1 MHPGATPATLAP
13 THGAPHLTFRFV
25 HTADLHLDSPLVSL
39 ALRDPALAA
48 EVATASRTAL
58 TRIIDL
64 CLSEQVHA
72 LIIAG
77 DLWDGSQTSAKTP
90 RFLKQELQRLSEA
103 GIRCF
108 IIRGNHDAASKVNK
122 ELEPPPLTHVFGTKP
137 GTQTFE
143 AGGHLIAVHGLS
155 FAEGAVP
162 ESLLPR
168 YPAPMPGAFNI
179 GLMHTSLNGAQ
190 GHDLYAPCAVA
201 DLDAHG
207 YGYWALGH
215 IHIRSQ
221 HMGRAAVVMPGIPQG
236 RDMGEAGPRSVT
248 LGSYD
253 GRLTLQERPVA
264 SLRFD
269 RVTLDLT
276 GLTDWPELV
285 SRIQTALRQAPRSED
300 HLVLRATLTGT
311 TPLAFRIARDLDRLR
326 QEAVALAEGLPGLW
340 IDKLENRTTG
350 AGPQALPADLV
361 QIVTADL
368 PSDPAVIQTL
378 TRLASD
384 LVQDLPPELRDLLGQ
399 DEEALRAAC
408 DTLLRGGLDRLLPRL
423 SLGEA

>member
-1 MHPGATPATLAP
+1 M
-13 THGAPHLTFRFV
+13 TFRFL

-48 EVATASRTAL
+48 EVATASRTTL

-90 RFLKQELQRLSEA
+90 RFLKQELQRLSDA

-108 IIRGNHDAASKVNK
+108 IIRGNHDAASKVTR
-122 ELEPPPLTHVFGTKP
+122 ELDPPPLTHVFGTKAA
-137 GTQTFE
+137 TQSFE
-143 AGGHLIAVHGLS
+143 AGGQMIAVHGLS

-168 YPAPMPGAFNI
+168 YPAPVPGAFNI
-179 GLMHTSLNGAQ
+179 GMMHTSLNGAQ

-207 YGYWALGH
+207 YDYWALGH

-221 HMGRAAVVMPGIPQG
+221 HLGRAAVVMPGIPQG

-248 LGSYD
+248 LGHFD
-253 GRLTLQERPVA
+253 GKLTLEERFLAP
-264 SLRFD
+264 LRFD

-276 GLTDWPELV
+276 GLTDWTELLA
-285 SRIQTALRQAPRSED
+285 RLQATLHGAPRTED
-300 HLVLRATLTGT
+300 HLVLRATLTGA
-311 TPLAFRIARDLDRLR
+311 TPLAFRIARDLDRLK
-326 QEAVALAEGLPGLW
+326 QEALTLAEGLPGLW

-350 AGPQALPADLV
+350 EAASALPADLV

-368 PSDPAVIQTL
+368 PADPAVMETL
-378 TRLASD
+378 TRLAAD
-384 LVQDLPPELRDLLGQ
+384 VLQDLPPELRDLLGQ
-399 DEEALRAAC
+399 DEEALKAAC
-408 DTLLRGGLDRLLPRL
+408 DTLLRGGIDRLLPRL